1 MAFRAGPAEHKPDR
15 SHQVKR
21 GYWIIV
27 GVIIAVVLIVLFV
40 PGVGNYI
47 ESTLLG
53 WLARTAS

>member
-1 MAFRAGPAEHKPDR
+1 MAFRGGPAERKPDR

-21 GYWIIV
+21 GYWIIG

-40 PGVGNYI
+40 PGVGNNI
-47 ESTLLG
+47 ESRLLG

>member
-1 MAFRAGPAEHKPDR
+1 MAFRAGPAERKPDR

-21 GYWIIV
+21 GYWIIG

-53 WLARTAS
+53 WLSRTAS